1 MIAGQKRG
9 SPSHIPRPG
18 GRLCVIGGLLIFL
31 GVLIAG
37 RVTLLLC
44 IIELAVNIIGILL
57 VVGGELVK
65 LQEAV
70 LVLVELLEVLLGVGG
85 GLLVN
90 LCGGE
95 LLLLDVFGSVEF
107 FLHVGG
113 DFGEVSLAVLVGVDL
128 VELLL
133 GLLGGIVLRIRV
145 VLLVEL
151 VVDLLLGGED

>member
-18 GRLCVIGGLLIFL
+18 GRLCVIGGLLICL
-31 GVLIAG
+31 GVLVAS

-113 DFGEVSLAVLVGVDL
+113 QFCEVGLAVLVSVNL

-133 GLLGGIVLRIRV
+133 PLLGGIILG
-145 VLLVEL
+145 VLLIHIIL
-151 VVDLLLGGED
+151 HLLIG